1 MGPSPLIWSAGR
13 ILAADTLA
21 IPATDRVFEH
31 GLGLF
36 ETLRT
41 WRGRPSLLDRHLAR
55 ISRSALAL
63 GIPLDPGQRPDEEAI
78 ARLLRAAGADERDVR
93 LRITLT
99 GGEPATGRSVLW
111 AQIQP
116 MPPES
121 PPEGLRILQGDPP
134 GGGTRLVDLHDP
146 LAGHK
151 TLNYAS
157 KRLALESGRRD
168 GNDEILSLTG
178 DGRLWEGT
186 YTNLFLVA
194 GNTLITPPT
203 HGPVLPGVMRG
214 LVLERAGAIGLRAFE
229 AGLALDDISR
239 VDEVF
244 LTNSV
249 RGILP
254 VGRVGP
260 RTLATPGPW
269 TRRLM
274 DEVRASR

>member
-1 MGPSPLIWSAGR
+1 MGPSPLIWSDGR
-13 ILAADTLA
+13 LLPAEALT

-41 WRGRPSLLDRHLAR
+41 WGGRPPLLDRHLAR
-55 ISRSALAL
+55 MSRSALAL
-63 GIPLDPGQRPDEEAI
+63 GIPLEPAQRPDGEAI
-78 ARLLRAAGADERDVR
+78 ASLLRANGQEDAR
-93 LRITLT
+93 LRLTLT
-99 GGEPATGRSVLW
+99 GGDPATGRSVLW
-111 AQIQP
+111 VQVQP
-116 MPPES
+116 LPPAA
-121 PPEGLRILQGDPP
+121 PPEGLRILQGDPLVRA
-134 GGGTRLVDLHDP
+134 TRVVDLADP

-157 KRLALESGRRD
+157 KRLALEAGRRD
-168 GNDEILSLTG
+168 GNDEVLSLSA

-194 GNTLITPPT
+194 DGVLVTPPAD
-203 HGPVLPGVMRG
+203 GPILPGVMRA
-214 LVLERAGAIGLRAFE
+214 LVLERASAIGLRALE
-229 AGLALDDISR
+229 AGLTPDDLSR
-239 VDEVF
+239 ADEVF

-249 RGILP
+249 RGIVP

-260 RTLATPGPW
+260 RTLATPGPR

-274 DEVRASR
+274 DTVQASR